1 MAAGVS
7 AKAPGALR
15 TIGEVS
21 AETGIATHILR
32 YWESHVAALR
42 PVRRAGG
49 RRYFRPEDVALVR
62 RLDQYIHHQGY
73 TLDGAARA
81 IATGEPAVA
90 PTSLSGA
97 GSAAVPDQTR
107 ALTMLRDRLRQAL
120 AVN

>member
-1 MAAGVS
+1 MTAGVS

-62 RLDQYIHHQGY
+62 QLDQYIHHQGY

-81 IATGEPAVA
+81 IAAGEPVA
-90 PTSLSGA
+90 DP
-97 GSAAVPDQTR
+97 VPILNISCDMSDQAR

-120 AVN
+120 ALA

>member
-1 MAAGVS
+1 MAIGVS

-21 AETGIATHILR
+21 AETGVATHILR
-32 YWESHVAALR
+32 YWEIHVAALR

-62 RLDQYIHHQGY
+62 QLDQYIHHQGY

-81 IATGEPAVA
+81 IAGGAAQASPLPASIV
-90 PTSLSGA
+90 SNDMS
-97 GSAAVPDQTR
+97 DQTR

-120 AVN
+120 ALN